1 VTVPASCVLA
11 AVLAAIASVGCGTE
25 TLDSPDASAARVMVL
40 SPVLSLA
47 PEISGL
53 AARV

>member
-1 VTVPASCVLA
+1 MTVPASCVLA
-11 AVLAAIASVGCGTE
+11 DVLAAIASVGCGTE
-25 TLDSPDASAARVMVL
+25 TLDFTGARVMVL

-47 PEISGL
+47 PENSGL